1 MQTTRREFLQRT
13 ATATAALGAGVLGH
27 AAFATAAEA
36 TGPLIIDT
44 HQHLWD
50 LNKLALPWLDG
61 VPEILKRSY
70 RTEDYLAATQGLNVK
85 ALYMEVDVAQ
95 AQLVTE
101 AEFIIDLARE
111 GKSPTIGAVIGGR
124 PHLAGF
130 GAYVR
135 RFQGNPLVKGVRRVL
150 HIPETPPGFCL
161 GDAFISG
168 VRQLGAAGMSFDLC
182 MRPTDLR
189 DGAKLA
195 ELCPQTRFVLDHC
208 GNGDVK
214 AFRPLRAGEE
224 RPAHNASDWRR
235 AIDNFAKR
243 PNVICK
249 ISGIAARLPEGAGA
263 EELAPIVNQCLDA
276 FGPDRVVFGG
286 DWPVCLLG
294 ASLRRWVD
302 LLGQI
307 IAARP
312 AADQK
317 KLWSE
322 NASKFYGLK
331 I

>member
-1 MQTTRREFLQRT
+1 MQTTRRKFLHRT
-13 ATATAALGAGVLGH
+13 TTAALGAGVLGR
-27 AAFATAAEA
+27 AALAAA
-36 TGPLIIDT
+36 AAASGPLIIDT

-50 LNKLALPWLDG
+50 LSKLSLPWLDD
-61 VPEILKRSY
+61 VPEILQRSY
-70 RTEDYLAATQGLNVK
+70 RTEDYVAATQGLNVK

-101 AEFIIDLARE
+101 AEFVIDLAR
-111 GKSPTIGAVIGGR
+111 GGQAPTIGAVIGGR

-182 MRPTDLR
+182 MRPTDLW

-214 AFRPLRAGEE
+214 AFRPLRPGEK
-224 RPAHNASDWRR
+224 RPAHNARDWRL

-243 PNVICK
+243 SNVICK
-249 ISGIAARLPEGAGA
+249 ISGIVARLPEDAGA
-263 EELAPIVNQCLDA
+263 EELAPIVNHCLDA

-286 DWPVCLLG
+286 DWPVCLFG
-294 ASLRRWVD
+294 ASLHRWVD
-302 LLGQI
+302 MLSQI

-312 AADQK
+312 AAEQK

-322 NASKFYGLK
+322 NAIKFYGLK